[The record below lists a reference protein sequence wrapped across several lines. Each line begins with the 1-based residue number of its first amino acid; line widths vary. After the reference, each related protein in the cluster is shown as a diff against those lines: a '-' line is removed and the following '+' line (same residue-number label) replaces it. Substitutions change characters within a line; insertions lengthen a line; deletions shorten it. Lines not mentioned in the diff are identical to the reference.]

1 MGDEVAGSRCSRI
14 CLIIV
19 TYATMLA
26 FGVVENLKGVTFPL
40 IKDAFHASYDSQ
52 GYLVSFSWYGYVIF
66 CLVSTIVVSRFG
78 VKAGILSGYV
88 FSVVGCIIT
97 AFVPSFITIIVSLMV
112 VWMGFGFWE
121 VSNNAL
127 AQQIFTKNS
136 AVYLNLMHF
145 FYGLGAIVGPQVA
158 SLLVK
163 LTKESYR
170 GVYKW
175 TPIPLALLLIL
186 TAVTPFSSIH
196 SSEEDTKE
204 SLSVWGVFKMP
215 SIWLCGIN
223 LGFMEVIEFGASN
236 WGALY
241 YRDVYGYSVEKEGAT
256 FVSMFYVLFTV
267 SRLFSGYLIEKLGYF
282 TSLYASMVL
291 VIIIYLIGFIAG
303 RVGIWIIPFTG
314 YFIGIMFPTYM
325 CLMMKLYPE
334 NASIVSSVVIFISGA
349 TNGLIQLVIGY
360 INEYIGNAWGF
371 RCNVIYTLIP
381 FIMLL
386 CVHLQYKRTK
396 KELPVKETVS
406 TDAQVSSV
414 PVDKEDVKED
424 SKEEVSVTVVETVK
438 SED

>member
-1 MGDEVAGSRCSRI
+1 MGDEVTVSKCSRI

-40 IKDAFHASYDSQ
+40 IKDAFNASYDSQ

-66 CLVSTIVVSRFG
+66 CLVSTIVVSHFG

-88 FSVVGCIIT
+88 FSVVGCIVT

-145 FYGLGAIVGPQVA
+145 FYGVGAIIGPQVA

-163 LTKESYR
+163 VTKESYR

-175 TPIPLALLLIL
+175 TPIPLAVLLIL

-196 SSEEDTKE
+196 SSTEEEKE
-204 SLSVWGVFKMP
+204 SLSVWGAFKMP

-256 FVSMFYVLFTV
+256 FVSMFYVLFTI

-282 TSLYASMVL
+282 TSLYGSMVL
-291 VIIIYLIGFIAG
+291 VIIIYLIGFIVG
-303 RVGIWIIPFTG
+303 KLGIWVIPLTG

-334 NASIVSSVVIFISGA
+334 NASMVSSVVIFISGA

-371 RCNVIYTLIP
+371 RCNVLYTLIP
-381 FIMLL
+381 FILLL

-396 KELPVKETVS
+396 KELPVKEVAS
-406 TDAQVSSV
+406 TESHISTA
-414 PVDKEDVKED
+414 PVEKANEKD
-424 SKEEVSVTVVETVK
+424 SKEEVSVTVVAERK
-438 SED
+438 AED